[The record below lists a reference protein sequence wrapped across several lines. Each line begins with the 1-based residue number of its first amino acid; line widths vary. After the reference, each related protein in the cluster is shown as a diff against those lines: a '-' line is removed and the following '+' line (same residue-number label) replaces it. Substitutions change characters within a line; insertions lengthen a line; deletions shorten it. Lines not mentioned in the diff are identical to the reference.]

1 MLKNLLFPQQPLALI
16 DRENGRPIS
25 LEAVLWDHYY
35 RYYRLA
41 VQDALH
47 RSRRKPFQLGGLA
60 GYDQLVGILK
70 HLEQD
75 NPLHQANPFFQEL
88 KSRLQQ
94 ATGVTSDQAEDIRQA
109 QTFLQQVEHFLA
121 HIPRPTLA
129 VQQTPAKGA
138 TARYKVGDIATA
150 KVQEQWQFTFR
161 PIRAVHF
168 RNGQFW
174 YLFEAIE
181 TGYCENDV
189 VLASQVGGQAEE
201 WLWDGQ
207 ATDGFSQMTSL
218 GQTEAP
224 MPAGSVLIAFSKPD
238 CAVTEAEILP
248 PFFSQGADPNSIL
261 IEPQPFCWISSSL
274 SAELCSATTLHKQ
287 GGVLFWIQQ
296 MLEQKFK
303 QFAQQPQ
310 LGPTCRRLSHKWQKV
325 AQIWLPGILFCYKIP
340 GLPRHNLELE
350 AIYGTLRD
358 NQRRI
363 SGRKDTS
370 PLRLF
375 GAGEAMALLIETE
388 AELLAWCQTVAQ
400 DKETYRTQRRL
411 HEESEERQRWLR
423 RLHRDPVKAM
433 TQVDQ
438 QFYAILKELGLTFVM
453 KQTYT

>member
-1 MLKNLLFPQQPLALI
+1 LTLI
-16 DRENGRPIS
+16 DRENGLPIS
-25 LEAVLWDHYY
+25 QKAVLWDHYY

-70 HLEQD
+70 HLKQD
-75 NPLHQANPFFQEL
+75 HPLHQANPFFKEL
-88 KSRLQQ
+88 KSRLRQ
-94 ATGVTSDQAEDIRQA
+94 ATEVTSDQAEDIRQA

-121 HIPRPTLA
+121 HTPRPRLA
-129 VQQTPAKGA
+129 VQHTPPPEA

-161 PIRAVHF
+161 PIRAIHF

-174 YLFEAIE
+174 YLFEEIE
-181 TGYCENDV
+181 TGYCETDV
-189 VLASQVGGQAEE
+189 VLASQVGSQAEG

-207 ATDGFSQMTSL
+207 VADSFSQGASL
-218 GQTEAP
+218 GQAGPPPVPE
-224 MPAGSVLIAFSKPD
+224 GSVLMAFSKPNSSL
-238 CAVTEAEILP
+238 TETEILP
-248 PFFSQGADPNSIL
+248 PFFSQGADTNSIL
-261 IEPQPFCWISSSL
+261 IEPQPFCWISSSR
-274 SAELCSATTLHKQ
+274 SAEFCSATTVYKQ
-287 GGVLFWIQQ
+287 GGVLFWMQHMVEQ
-296 MLEQKFK
+296 MFK

-310 LGPTCRRLSHKWQKV
+310 LGPTCRRLNRKWQKV
-325 AQIWLPGILFCYKIP
+325 AQIWLPGIFYCYIIA
-340 GLPRHNLELE
+340 GLPRHNLEME
-350 AIYGTLRD
+350 AIYGILRD

-423 RLHRDPVKAM
+423 RLHRDPAKAM

-438 QFYAILKELGLTFVM
+438 QFYAILKELGLTSVM
-453 KQTYT
+453 KQTGT